1 MWLELKKQLPTE
13 DPDCDFIRNS
23 DVLTASVLELA
34 NMKCNL
40 VKVEDEVVRENGWME
55 CLNMVTR
62 RKSQSGRG
70 DTVSAFYP
78 SNTSYFLYRGIKGQ
92 CNEGKQG

>member
-13 DPDCDFIRNS
+13 DPDCDSIRHS

-40 VKVEDEVVRENGWME
+40 VKVEDEVVRENCWME

-62 RKSQSGRG
+62 RKSQSGR
-70 DTVSAFYP
+70 DSLCILSFK
-78 SNTSYFLYRGIKGQ
+78 YFLFSIPGHKGARLAR
-92 CNEGKQG
+92 